1 MSANKAS
8 KQYGI
13 PSSVSNMHVVQ
24 SVKLGFHN
32 FSMYL
37 QTLYKMARREKIELA
52 QPFNAIHTSW
62 TSERLEKALQSIR
75 GGVPVMKAAMEFEIP
90 TGTL

>member
-1 MSANKAS
+1 
-8 KQYGI
+8 
-13 PSSVSNMHVVQ
+13 
-24 SVKLGFHN
+24 
-32 FSMYL
+32 
-37 QTLYKMARREKIELA
+37 MARREKIELA

>member
-1 MSANKAS
+1 
-8 KQYGI
+8 
-13 PSSVSNMHVVQ
+13 
-24 SVKLGFHN
+24 
-32 FSMYL
+32 
-37 QTLYKMARREKIELA
+37 MARREKIELA

-75 GGVPVMKAAMEFEIP
+75 VGVPVMKAAMEFEIP